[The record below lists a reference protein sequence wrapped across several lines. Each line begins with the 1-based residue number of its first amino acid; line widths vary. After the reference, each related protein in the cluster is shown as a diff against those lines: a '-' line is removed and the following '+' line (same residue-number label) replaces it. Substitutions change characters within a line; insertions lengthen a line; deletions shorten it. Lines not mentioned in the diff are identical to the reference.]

1 MDKVVTTLMTT
12 KEAAEYLKLN
22 YMTVYKLAQR
32 GRIPAAK
39 IGGNWRFKRDVLDD
53 WLTRKAVTIEGIV
66 LVVDD
71 DPRVREVLK
80 DVISQHGYS
89 VTAVE
94 SGERALEELDRRHY
108 DVIFL
113 DLMLPGI
120 TGVEVLSA
128 IKQKDKKAVVVI
140 ITGYGDDPIALE
152 AMSLGPLFLIRKP
165 FRASDIVEVLSVVVG
180 IKR

>member
-1 MDKVVTTLMTT
+1 MDQLMTT

-32 GRIPAAK
+32 GRIPASK
-39 IGGNWRFKRDVLDD
+39 IGGNWRFKKDVLDN
-53 WLTRKAVTIEGIV
+53 WLTRRAVTVEGNV

-71 DPRVREVLK
+71 DPRVREVLR
-80 DVISQHGYS
+80 DVVTGEGYS
-89 VTAVE
+89 VTSVE
-94 SGERALEELDRRHY
+94 SGERALEEVERRHY
-108 DVIFL
+108 DLIFL

-120 TGVEVLSA
+120 SGVDVLSA

-140 ITGYGDDPIALE
+140 VTGYGDDPIALE

-165 FRASDIVEVLSVVVG
+165 FRASDISEVLSVVVG
-180 IKR
+180 ARR

>member
-1 MDKVVTTLMTT
+1 MDTLMTT
-12 KEAAEYLKLN
+12 KEAAQYLKLN

-32 GRIPAAK
+32 GRIPASK
-39 IGGNWRFKRDVLDD
+39 VGGNWRFKRDVLDE
-53 WLTRKAVTIEGIV
+53 WLTRKAGIVEGNV

-71 DPRVREVLK
+71 DPRIREVLK
-80 DVISQHGYS
+80 DVISTQGYS

-94 SGERALEELDRRHY
+94 TGERALEEVDRRHY
-108 DVIFL
+108 DLIFL

-120 TGVEVLSA
+120 TGVDVLAA
-128 IKQKDKKAVVVI
+128 IKEKDKKAVVVI

-165 FRASDIVEVLSVVVG
+165 FRASDISEVLSVVVG
-180 IKR
+180 ARR

>member
-1 MDKVVTTLMTT
+1 MDKLMTT
-12 KEAAEYLKLN
+12 KEAAAYLKLN

-32 GRIPAAK
+32 GRIPASK
-39 IGGNWRFKRDVLDD
+39 IGGNWRFKKDVLDD
-53 WLTRKAVTIEGIV
+53 WLTRRAVTVEGNV

-71 DPRVREVLK
+71 DPRVREVLRE
-80 DVISQHGYS
+80 VISGEGYR
-89 VTAVE
+89 VTTVE
-94 SGERALEELDRRHY
+94 TGERALEELDRRHY
-108 DVIFL
+108 DLILL

-120 TGVEVLSA
+120 SGVDVLSA

-165 FRASDIVEVLSVVVG
+165 FRASDISEVLSVVVG
-180 IKR
+180 ARR

>member
-1 MDKVVTTLMTT
+1 MLDRLMTT

-32 GRIPAAK
+32 GRIPASK
-39 IGGNWRFKRDVLDD
+39 VGGNWRFKRDILDE
-53 WLTRKAVTIEGIV
+53 WLTRRAVTVEGNV

-71 DPRVREVLK
+71 DPKVCEVLR
-80 DVISQHGYS
+80 DVISRERYS
-89 VTAVE
+89 VTTAD

-108 DVIFL
+108 DLVFL

-120 TGVEVLSA
+120 SGVDVLSA
-128 IKQKDKKAVVVI
+128 IKKKDKKAVVVI

-152 AMSLGPLFLIRKP
+152 AMALGPLFLIRKP
-165 FRASDIVEVLSVVVG
+165 FRTSDITEVLSVVVG
-180 IKR
+180 ARR